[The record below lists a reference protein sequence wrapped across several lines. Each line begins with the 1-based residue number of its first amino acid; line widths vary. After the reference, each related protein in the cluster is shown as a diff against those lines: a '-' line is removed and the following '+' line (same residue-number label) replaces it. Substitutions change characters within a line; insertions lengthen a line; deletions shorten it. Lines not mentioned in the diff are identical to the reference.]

1 MSGVGMAVSARVCQ
15 AGTGLTSGELASR
28 TVDVRVLFINANR
41 SAAYGGVERW
51 MIDTAR
57 GLGARGHGCTLLG
70 RPGTAWL
77 RAAAAAGAPVI
88 DDIRGAWIARVFG
101 VRRVMRKL
109 RPDVVIAKAKKAAR
123 MAAFGRATGGGGRV
137 VLFFGAT
144 HELDERR
151 PFDRLTWRVLDAGI
165 VVASAAADWYAER
178 GFGPRA
184 KLHVLWKGVDASVFE
199 RAATRGAAVRAA
211 LGVAPDDVAIGTVG
225 RLAWQKGL
233 DDLLAAA
240 RLVRARVPRARF
252 FVIGGGRDAAR
263 IAASAADPALDGAVT
278 LLGQR
283 DDVPDLLAAMDI
295 VVQSSRR
302 EAMAQA
308 TLEAMAAGR
317 AVVSTTTVGA
327 DEAIDDG
334 VSGVLVPVRDT
345 AALADRLVALAL
357 DPARRRALG
366 EAAGQRIAERFTTAH
381 MLDRCEA
388 VLQAIVA
395 RA

>member
-1 MSGVGMAVSARVCQ
+1 M
-15 AGTGLTSGELASR
+15 
-28 TVDVRVLFINANR
+28 RVLFINANR

-51 MIDTAR
+51 MIDTAC

-77 RAAAAAGAPVI
+77 RAAAAAGVPVI

-165 VVASAAADWYAER
+165 VVATAAADWYAER

-184 KLHVLWKGVDASVFE
+184 KLHVLWKGVDASLFE
-199 RAATRGAAVRAA
+199 RAPTRGAAVRAA

-263 IAASAADPALDGAVT
+263 IAALAADPALDGAVT

-283 DDVPDLLAAMDI
+283 DDVADLLAAMDI

-317 AVVSTTTVGA
+317 AVVSTMTVGA

-334 VSGVLVPVRDT
+334 VSGFLVPVRDT
-345 AALADRLVALAL
+345 DALADRLVALAR

-366 EAAGQRIAERFTTAH
+366 EAARQRIAERFTTAH

>member
-1 MSGVGMAVSARVCQ
+1 
-15 AGTGLTSGELASR
+15 
-28 TVDVRVLFINANR
+28 
-41 SAAYGGVERW
+41 AAE
-51 MIDTAR
+51 
-57 GLGARGHGCTLLG
+57 
-70 RPGTAWL
+70 
-77 RAAAAAGAPVI
+77 
-88 DDIRGAWIARVFG
+88 
-101 VRRVMRKL
+101 
-109 RPDVVIAKAKKAAR
+109 
-123 MAAFGRATGGGGRV
+123 
-137 VLFFGAT
+137 
-144 HELDERR
+144 
-151 PFDRLTWRVLDAGI
+151 
-165 VVASAAADWYAER
+165 WYAER
-178 GFGPRA
+178 GFGPRT

-199 RAATRGAAVRAA
+199 RSATRGAAVRAA
-211 LGVAPDDVAIGTVG
+211 LDVAPEDVAIGTVG

-366 EAAGQRIAERFTTAH
+366 AWRARHGQGEPHPCFPRRPGRRCLARARAAG
-381 MLDRCEA
+381 
-388 VLQAIVA
+388 
-395 RA
+395 

>member
-1 MSGVGMAVSARVCQ
+1 M
-15 AGTGLTSGELASR
+15 
-28 TVDVRVLFINANR
+28 RVLFINANR

-51 MIDTAR
+51 MIDTAS
-57 GLGARGHGCTLLG
+57 GLGARGHACTLFG

-77 RAAAAAGAPVI
+77 RAAAAAGVPVI
-88 DDIRGAWIARVFG
+88 DDIRGTWIARVFG
-101 VRRVMRKL
+101 VRRVMRQL

-178 GFGPRA
+178 SFGPRT

-240 RLVRARVPRARF
+240 RLVRAQVPRARF

-263 IAASAADPALDGAVT
+263 IAALAADPALDGAVT

-366 EAAGQRIAERFTTAH
+366 EAARQRIAERFTTAH
-381 MLDRCEA
+381 MLNRCEA